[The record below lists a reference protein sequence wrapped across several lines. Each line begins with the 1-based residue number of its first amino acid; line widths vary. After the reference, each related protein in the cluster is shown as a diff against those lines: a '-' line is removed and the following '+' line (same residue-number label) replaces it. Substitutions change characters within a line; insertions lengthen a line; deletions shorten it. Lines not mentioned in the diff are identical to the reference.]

1 MTVTY
6 ELDVTVPGVDALASG
21 DGPSFRRILVPIRLA
36 GDAAETLAVAARVCR
51 STNGLLRLVHVR
63 IYDPPLRNSGR
74 FYPQTADEAAAVLDE
89 ALLMA
94 WGYGLRATTA
104 VVAAPRAEVARA
116 IAGQA
121 SAWPAD
127 MIVMTRRPSP
137 AICRLLSGSIPD
149 KVMRMASC
157 PVLAVH
163 PRPKVA
169 RRGSSRHRAP
179 SGRAR

>member
-1 MTVTY
+1 MSMTC
-6 ELDVTVPGVDALASG
+6 EPDVGIPDADALVSS

-36 GDAAETLAVAARVCR
+36 GDAAETLAAAARLCR
-51 STNGLLRLVHVR
+51 SADGVLRLVHVR

-74 FYPQTADEAAAVLDE
+74 FYPQTAAEAASVLDE
-89 ALLMA
+89 ALLLA
-94 WGYGLRATTA
+94 WGYGLRTTTA
-104 VVAAPRAEVARA
+104 VVDAPRGEVAAA

-127 MIVMTRRPSP
+127 MIVMTRRPS
-137 AICRLLSGSIPD
+137 AAVCRMLWGSIPD

-157 PVLAVH
+157 PVVAVH

-169 RRGSSRHRAP
+169 RNASR
-179 SGRAR
+179 

>member
-1 MTVTY
+1 MPVTY
-6 ELDVTVPGVDALASG
+6 EPDVTVPDGDALASG
-21 DGPSFRRILVPIRLA
+21 DSPSFRRILVPIRLA

-51 STNGLLRLVHVR
+51 SANGVVRLLHVR
-63 IYDPPLRNSGR
+63 IYDPPVRNSGR

-89 ALLMA
+89 ALLLA

-104 VVAAPRAEVARA
+104 VVVAPRGEVAAA

-127 MIVMTRRPSP
+127 MIVMTRRPGP
-137 AICRLLSGSIPD
+137 AIWRMLSGSVPD
-149 KVMRMASC
+149 KVMRIANC

-163 PRPKVA
+163 PRPKAAHLSA
-169 RRGSSRHRAP
+169 RDPAGPGS
-179 SGRAR
+179 

>member
-1 MTVTY
+1 MPVTY
-6 ELDVTVPGVDALASG
+6 EPDVTVPGGDALASG
-21 DGPSFRRILVPIRLA
+21 DGPSFGRILVPIRLA
-36 GDAAETLAVAARVCR
+36 GDAAESLAVAARVCR
-51 STNGLLRLVHVR
+51 SANGVVRLLHVR
-63 IYDPPLRNSGR
+63 IYDPPLRGSGR

-89 ALLMA
+89 ALLLA

-104 VVAAPRAEVARA
+104 VVAAPRAEVAAA

-127 MIVMTRRPSP
+127 MIVMSRRPGR
-137 AICRLLSGSIPD
+137 AIWRMLLGSIPD

-163 PRPKVA
+163 PRPEAA
-169 RRGSSRHRAP
+169 RRTVRDPAGP
-179 SGRAR
+179 GP

>member
-1 MTVTY
+1 MPVTY
-6 ELDVTVPGVDALASG
+6 GPDVIVPDIDALASG

-36 GDAAETLAVAARVCR
+36 GDAAEIMAVAARVCH
-51 STNGLLRLVHVR
+51 SANGVLRLLHVR

-74 FYPQTADEAAAVLDE
+74 FYPQTVDEAAAVLDE
-89 ALLMA
+89 AMLLA

-104 VVAAPRAEVARA
+104 VVAAPRGKVAAA
-116 IAGQA
+116 IAAQA

-127 MIVMTRRPSP
+127 MIVMTRRPRP
-137 AICRLLSGSIPD
+137 AICRLLLGSVPD

-169 RRGSSRHRAP
+169 RKAIR
-179 SGRAR
+179 

>member
-1 MTVTY
+1 MPVTY
-6 ELDVTVPGVDALASG
+6 EPDITVPDVDALTSG
-21 DGPSFRRILVPIRLA
+21 DGPSFRRILVPIRMA
-36 GDAAETLAVAARVCR
+36 GEAAETLAVAARVCR
-51 STNGLLRLVHVR
+51 PANGVVRLLHVR

-89 ALLMA
+89 ALLLA

-104 VVAAPRAEVARA
+104 VVAAPRGKVAAA

-127 MIVMTRRPSP
+127 MIVMTRRPGL
-137 AICRLLSGSIPD
+137 AVCRMLSGSIPD
-149 KVMRMASC
+149 KVMRVASC

-163 PRPKVA
+163 PRPAGA
-169 RRGSSRHRAP
+169 RKAIR
-179 SGRAR
+179 

>member
-1 MTVTY
+1 MPVTH
-6 ELDVTVPGVDALASG
+6 EPDITVPDVDALASG

-36 GDAAETLAVAARVCR
+36 GDAAEALAVAARVCR
-51 STNGLLRLVHVR
+51 SANGVLRLLHVR
-63 IYDPPLRNSGR
+63 IYDPPVRDSGR

-104 VVAAPRAEVARA
+104 VVAAPRGEIAAA

-127 MIVMTRRPSP
+127 MIVMTRRPGP
-137 AICRLLSGSIPD
+137 AIWRMLSGSVPD
-149 KVMRMASC
+149 KVMRIANC

-163 PRPKVA
+163 PRPKAAHLSA
-169 RRGSSRHRAP
+169 RDPAGPGS
-179 SGRAR
+179 